1 MDNCQISVNTFDK
14 LADAYAQKYF
24 GSDAYDSGYRIF
36 CAELTKHGSTVLD
49 VACGPGNVTAFL
61 VRERPDLEVTGI
73 DLAPRMVQ
81 LAKTLVP
88 AANFLVNDCRRLTAL
103 GRVYDGITY
112 AFGLNYLSQEDAEDM
127 FESISQVL
135 APNGVFYLS
144 VMLGCVEQSGVQTSS
159 SGNQVYIYYR
169 PRQEIERLVKTAGME
184 LIHLEEIA
192 SPFNAPTATNDLVLI
207 ARRANQRAEV

>member
-1 MDNCQISVNTFDK
+1 MDNCQLSVNTFDK
-14 LADAYAQKYF
+14 LADTYAQKYF

-36 CAELTKHGSTVLD
+36 CSELKKQGGSVLD
-49 VACGPGNVTAFL
+49 VACGPGNVAAFL

-81 LAKTLVP
+81 LAKMLVP
-88 AANFLVNDCRRLTAL
+88 TANFLVNDCRHLTAL

-112 AFGLNYLSQEDAEDM
+112 AFGLNYLSQEDAEGL

-135 APNGVFYLS
+135 TTNGVFYLS
-144 VMLGCVEQSGVQTSS
+144 VMLGLVEQSGIQTSS

-169 PRQEIERLVKTAGME
+169 PRQEIERLVKSAGME
-184 LIHLEEIA
+184 LIHMVEVA
-192 SPFNAPTATNDLVLI
+192 SPSNAPTATNDLVLI
-207 ARRANQRAEV
+207 ARRAN

>member
-14 LADAYAQKYF
+14 LADTYAQKYF
-24 GSDAYDSGYRIF
+24 GSTAYDSGYRIF
-36 CAELTKHGSTVLD
+36 CTELVNQGGSVLD
-49 VACGPGNVTAFL
+49 VACGPGNVAAFL

-88 AANFLVNDCRRLTAL
+88 TANFLVNDCRHLTAL
-103 GRVYDGITY
+103 GRVYDGITF
-112 AFGLNYLSQEDAEDM
+112 AFGLNYLSQEDVEDV

-135 APNGVFYLS
+135 VANGVFYLS
-144 VMLGCVEQSGVQTSS
+144 VMLGSVEKSGIQTSS

-169 PRQEIERLVKTAGME
+169 PRQEIERLVKNASME

-192 SPFNAPTATNDLVLI
+192 SPSNAPTATTDLVLI
-207 ARRANQRAEV
+207 ARRAN